1 MLCGTRLQGI
11 YQATLPKG
19 NKMEQDYIETEM
31 ISEDRRFRKWSNTD
45 GTVWYTD
52 LNLRLVGED
61 IEEAIETLYLLE
73 SKKA

>member
-1 MLCGTRLQGI
+1 
-11 YQATLPKG
+11 
-19 NKMEQDYIETEM
+19 MEQDYTETEM
-31 ISEDRRFRKWSNTD
+31 ISEDHRFRKWSNTD